1 MCNLAFSGKVQ
12 SQGDATLRA
21 KGGECLVAD
30 LTEIGGMAAPL
41 RRSRFLSFWAI
52 LCPGLPI
59 PPASRP
65 LRPPFG
71 RQKPLLPPLR
81 SAQGGRPEAGIRVRG
96 TTRIALGRR
105 WLIGFGRA
113 RGYAEP
119 WCGRG
124 TLARRDERPSETIP
138 RPIVGPAVPGTALL
152 SLCAESGSPQG
163 RGLQARRC
171 AASFISCCFW
181 RSCRRA

>member
-1 MCNLAFSGKVQ
+1 MQPCLQRESSVPGGRYASSERGRVSCRGLDRNR
-12 SQGDATLRA
+12 GDGRAPSPKPFLELLGDFVPRATL
-21 KGGECLVAD
+21 
-30 LTEIGGMAAPL
+30 
-41 RRSRFLSFWAI
+41 
-52 LCPGLPI
+52 

-96 TTRIALGRR
+96 TTRIAPGRR